1 MQQLENKLK
10 YLRMSAVLQSLKQHN
25 EAAQEQQLSY
35 LEFFE
40 MLIEDE
46 CAKRKANV
54 LRQRIAKSKL
64 NTQKSF
70 ERYDQS
76 FQPELDKK
84 LLAEIRACRFVDEH
98 KNIILIGKPGT
109 GKTHLANAI
118 GLEAAAKGHTVLF
131 THLHSLLEK
140 LAQGRVDNSHRRTLQ
155 QVLAPDLLILDEI
168 GFRALNPQALDD
180 FFEIIRHRYEHK
192 STIFTSNRNFEDWG
206 AILGDKVTASAII
219 DRIVHHAHIL
229 KFQGESYRIKDFSNQ
244 FNNIN

>member
-54 LRQRIAKSKL
+54 LRQRLLKSKL
-64 NTQKSF
+64 NLQKSF
-70 ERYDQS
+70 EHYDVN

-84 LLAEIRACRFVDEH
+84 LLSEIRTCRFIDEH
-98 KNIILIGKPGT
+98 KNIILLGKPGT

-118 GLEAAAKGHTVLF
+118 GLEAAANGYSVLF
-131 THLHSLLEK
+131 SHLHSLLER
-140 LAQGRVDNSHRRTLQ
+140 LAQGRADNSHRRILQ
-155 QVLAPDLLILDEI
+155 QILAPDLLILDEI
-168 GFRALNPQALDD
+168 GFRTLPPQALDD
-180 FFEIIRHRYEHK
+180 FFEIIRHRYELK

-206 AILGDKVTASAII
+206 AILGDKVMASAIL

-229 KFQGESYRIKDFSNQ
+229 KFSGDSYRIKDFLSH
-244 FNNIN
+244 FNNID

>member
-10 YLRMSAVLQSLKQHN
+10 YLRMSAVLQTLKQHN

-54 LRQRIAKSKL
+54 LRQRLAKSKL

-70 ERYDQS
+70 EHYNLN

-84 LLAEIRACRFVDEH
+84 LLAEIRGCRFIEER

-118 GLEAAAKGHTVLF
+118 GLEAAAKGHSVVF
-131 THLHSLLEK
+131 SHLHTLLEK
-140 LAQGRVDNSHRRTLQ
+140 LAQGRIDNSHRRIIQ
-155 QVLAPDLLILDEI
+155 QILAPDLLILDEI
-168 GFRALNPQALDD
+168 GFRTLNPQALDD
-180 FFEIIRHRYEHK
+180 FFEIIRHRYELK

-206 AILGDKVTASAII
+206 AILGDKVMASAII

-229 KFQGESYRIKDFSNQ
+229 KFTGESYRIKDFLTHL
-244 FNNIN
+244 NNID

>member
-10 YLRMSAVLQSLKQHN
+10 YLRMSAVLQSLKNHN
-25 EAAQEQQLSY
+25 DTAQEQQLSY

-54 LRQRIAKSKL
+54 LRQRLAKSKL

-70 ERYDQS
+70 EHYDLN

-84 LLAEIRACRFVDEH
+84 MLSEIRTCRFVDEH

-118 GLEAAAKGHTVLF
+118 GLEAAARGYSVLF
-131 THLHSLLEK
+131 THLHTLLEK
-140 LAQGRVDNSHRRTLQ
+140 LAQGRIDSSHRRTLQ
-155 QVLAPDLLILDEI
+155 QILTPDLLILDEI
-168 GFRALNPQALDD
+168 GFRTLSQQALDD

-206 AILGDKVTASAII
+206 AILGDKVMASAII

-229 KFQGESYRIKDFSNQ
+229 KFNGDSFRIKDFLAHLDNS
-244 FNNIN
+244 I

>member
-10 YLRMSAVLQSLKQHN
+10 YLRMSAVLQSLKNHN
-25 EAAQEQQLSY
+25 DTAQEQQLSY

-54 LRQRIAKSKL
+54 LRQRLAKSKL

-70 ERYDQS
+70 EHYDLN

-84 LLAEIRACRFVDEH
+84 MLSEIRSCRFIDEH

-118 GLEAAAKGHTVLF
+118 GLEAAARGYSVLF
-131 THLHSLLEK
+131 THLHTLLEK
-140 LAQGRVDNSHRRTLQ
+140 LAQGRIDSSHRRTLQ
-155 QVLAPDLLILDEI
+155 QILAPDLLILDEI
-168 GFRALNPQALDD
+168 GFRSLAPQALDD

-206 AILGDKVTASAII
+206 AILGDKVMASAII

-229 KFQGESYRIKDFSNQ
+229 KFNGDSFRIKDFLAHLDNS
-244 FNNIN
+244 I

>member
-25 EAAQEQQLSY
+25 ETALQQDLSY

-54 LRQRIAKSKL
+54 LRQRLLKSKL
-64 NTQKSF
+64 NQHKSF
-70 ERYDQS
+70 EQYDLN
-76 FQPELDKK
+76 FQPGLDKK
-84 LLAEIRACRFVDEH
+84 MLAEIRSCRFVDQR

-118 GLEAAAKGHTVLF
+118 GLEAAAKGYSVLF
-131 THLHSLLEK
+131 SHLHTLLER
-140 LAQGRVDNSHRRTLQ
+140 LAQARADNSHRRILQ
-155 QVLAPDLLILDEI
+155 QTISPDILILDEI
-168 GFRALNPQALDD
+168 GFRALAPQALDD
-180 FFEIIRHRYEHK
+180 FFEIIRHRYENK

-206 AILGDKVTASAII
+206 AILGDKVMASAIL
-219 DRIVHHAHIL
+219 DRIVHHAFIL
-229 KFQGESYRIKDFSNQ
+229 KFEGDSYRIKDFLNQ
-244 FNNIN
+244 VNNFS

>member
-54 LRQRIAKSKL
+54 LRQRLLKSKL
-64 NTQKSF
+64 NLQKSF
-70 ERYDQS
+70 EHYDVN

-84 LLAEIRACRFVDEH
+84 LLSEIRTCRFIDEH
-98 KNIILIGKPGT
+98 KNIILLGKPGT

-118 GLEAAAKGHTVLF
+118 GLEAAANGYSVLF
-131 THLHSLLEK
+131 SHLHSLLER
-140 LAQGRVDNSHRRTLQ
+140 LAQGRADNSHRRILQ
-155 QVLAPDLLILDEI
+155 QILAPDLLILDEI
-168 GFRALNPQALDD
+168 GFRTLTPQALDD
-180 FFEIIRHRYEHK
+180 FFEIIRHRYELK

-206 AILGDKVTASAII
+206 AILGDKVMASAIL

-229 KFQGESYRIKDFSNQ
+229 KFSGDSYRIKDFLSH
-244 FNNIN
+244 FNNID

>member
-10 YLRMSAVLQSLKQHN
+10 YLRLSAVLQSLKQHN
-25 EAAQEQQLSY
+25 QTAQEQQLSY

-54 LRQRIAKSKL
+54 LRQRLVKSKL

-70 ERYDQS
+70 ENYDLA

-84 LLAEIRACRFVDEH
+84 LLSEIRSCRFADER
-98 KNIILIGKPGT
+98 KNIVLIGKPGT

-118 GLEAAAKGHTVLF
+118 GLEAAAKGFSVLF
-131 THLHSLLEK
+131 YHLHTLLER
-140 LAQGRVDNSHRRTLQ
+140 LAQGRADNSHRRIMQ
-155 QVLAPDLLILDEI
+155 QVLAPDILILDEI
-168 GFRALNPQALDD
+168 GFRALSAQALDD
-180 FFEIIRHRYEHK
+180 FFEIIRNRYESK

-206 AILGDKVTASAII
+206 AILGDKVMASAIL

-229 KFQGESYRIKDFSNQ
+229 KFAGDSYRIKDFLTQLDNLD
-244 FNNIN
+244 